1 MVSPFYFYTVN
12 SLVVVQVSLE
22 ALFLPLMGGPPGLSA
37 AEAWLLSGVPP
48 VAAGVVGVRNPLTL
62 DPEGTGV
69 PGVPT
74 R

>member
-1 MVSPFYFYTVN
+1 
-12 SLVVVQVSLE
+12 
-22 ALFLPLMGGPPGLSA
+22 MGGPPGLSA